1 MKEMLHEICKDWFCS
16 NLYSDRAVILR
27 ITEVRHSQRGPA
39 RFPDTFGNLTR
50 GDPSPG
56 EQGGGGQ
63 GGARL
68 IGEPDHSFRHRIELK
83 SFHRTLPTD
92 SHTVRALR

>member
-1 MKEMLHEICKDWFCS
+1 MKHKKCKNWFCN

-63 GGARL
+63 AGARL
-68 IGEPDHSFRHRIELK
+68 IGEPEHSFRHRIELK
-83 SFHRTLPTD
+83 SFHRTLLTD
-92 SHTVRALR
+92 SHAVRALR

>member
-1 MKEMLHEICKDWFCS
+1 MNFLLHGFNWKEMKHKKCKNWFCS

-56 EQGGGGQ
+56 EQGAGRGSGGSKTDW
-63 GGARL
+63 GA
-68 IGEPDHSFRHRIELK
+68 G
-83 SFHRTLPTD
+83 
-92 SHTVRALR
+92 ALVPSQN